1 MFATSAFGQGGATTS
16 SVTGVVVDASGAVI
30 PGADIVARN
39 NATAGD
45 FRAVSNTAGE
55 FTIPALNPGTYTV
68 TVSLMG
74 FKTVVL
80 PDVQLI
86 AAQPAKVKVTLEIGE
101 LKETVTVTGAAT
113 LVQAE
118 SATVETTLSAKQLDS
133 VPMADHSALAAVAML
148 PGVNTTGAV
157 RQSTFMGMPQST
169 LNLTIDGVNVQ
180 DGFFKST
187 DGFFTTIFARMDAVE
202 AVTVSTA
209 DPGADSSGQGA
220 VQVRFQTRSG
230 TNRFQGSAY
239 EYLRR
244 TSFNT
249 NYWFNAQQGLP
260 KPAVTLDNFG
270 FRVGGPIRK
279 DKLFYF
285 FNLEENRDPG
295 SVSRTRTMLTADASN
310 GIFRWNGGP
319 SVGVNLYALA
329 ASNGQLATSDPIVQQ
344 LLGNLQTAAIQ
355 GTLRSTG
362 NPITQFLN
370 YVVPY
375 MDRVLM
381 PTTRIDYNVA
391 TNHRVGVSVYY
402 QAGRTTP
409 DVSNSYDP
417 AFPGFP
423 GAANRVAERWSTMG
437 DWRWTFSPNAV
448 SQLRFGYTY
457 APYDFGVGLSPDV
470 LHEGQYSDWN
480 SFLLSPSTSL
490 MSSLSFSSLGR
501 RTRSSNNRYIDE
513 TVNWQK
519 GKHSLAF
526 GASYTMAPLDL
537 PITPSMGPTLPLG
550 VDPSDPASAMFT
562 TANFPG
568 ASATDLTNARNLY
581 GMLTG
586 RVTSITGNAYLD
598 GNTGQYVYLGTERF
612 QFSQREF
619 GFFAQDSW
627 KLRPNLTLSLGLRY
641 ELQLP
646 FVAGNSLF
654 SRPLDYCN
662 TFGISGC
669 AAGSLEPNLFA
680 PGSLNGQLSQ
690 LRDLS
695 QGQSAYNTDKDNL
708 GPSLGLAWQPHVS
721 SKWTAMLLGQDPV
734 FRGGYSTSFIREG
747 LAAFSGIY
755 GSNPGISYSAARSMS
770 LGNLVPASQ
779 LPLLLRNG
787 WSQFGPGSFPSSPQY
802 PLTPTTSNS
811 VNEFYPDTQTPSVH
825 SFNLGF
831 QRTLSPNTAME
842 VRYVGTRLHGGWW
855 TSSGGR
861 NLNEYNLVEN
871 GFLSEFQLAQANLAA
886 NIAAGR
892 GNTFAY
898 KGPGTGTNPLPIM
911 LAWLNGST
919 AASSAASYTGT
930 AWSNSSVYGNLAKMN
945 PSAVGLATYLQTA
958 NATYRTNAA
967 NAGLPANF
975 FLLNPG
981 VSGAYVMGRPE
992 DGINSRYDA
1001 LQVELRRR
1009 MSHGFLLQG
1018 SYQYVMRSQQTN
1030 FYTLRMPGEWAD
1042 TAVPHHAVK
1051 VNWVYEL
1058 PFGQGQKWGGGVGRL
1073 GNALIGGWSWNGIIR
1088 IQSGNVL
1095 DFGDVRLV
1103 GMTDSQLQDAFALRF
1118 QTDSNGVQHVYM
1130 LPDDI
1135 IQNTIK
1141 AFSTDPTS
1149 STGYGALGAP
1159 SGRYLAP
1166 ASGPDC
1172 INGYPGQ
1179 CSGGHPLH
1187 HYVTGP
1193 SFFRADMTIAKRIDL
1208 TRRVSAD
1215 LRVDVLNVFN
1225 NVDFYGTTGYGTS
1238 TSNFEVT
1245 SAFTDPSVLDPG
1257 GRLIQFVFRVNF

>member
-1 MFATSAFGQGGATTS
+1 MFATSVFGQGGATTS
-16 SVTGVVVDASGAVI
+16 SLNGTVVDASGALI
-30 PGADIVARN
+30 PGADVVARN
-39 NATAGD
+39 NATAGE
-45 FRAVSNTAGE
+45 FRAVTDNAGS
-55 FTIPALNPGTYTV
+55 FSIPSLNPGTYTV

-86 AAQPAKVKVTLEIGE
+86 VAQPAKVKVTLEIGGVQ
-101 LKETVTVTGAAT
+101 ETVTVTGAAT
-113 LVQAE
+113 LLQAE
-118 SATVETTLSAKQLDS
+118 SATVETTLSAKQLDT

-148 PGVNTTGAV
+148 PGINQTGAY
-157 RQSTFMGMPQST
+157 RQSTMMGMPQST
-169 LNLTIDGVNVQ
+169 INLTIDGVNVQ
-180 DGFFKST
+180 DGMFKSS

-202 AVTVSTA
+202 EVTVSTA
-209 DPGADSSGQGA
+209 NPGADSSGQGA

-260 KPAVTLDNFG
+260 KPVVTVDNFG
-270 FRVGGPIRK
+270 FRVGGPVKK
-279 DKLFYF
+279 DRLFFF
-285 FNLEENRDPG
+285 FNLEENRIP
-295 SVSRTRTMLTADASN
+295 STVSRTRTMVTADASN
-310 GIFRWNGGP
+310 GIFKWNGGP
-319 SVGVNLYALA
+319 SAGVNLYALA
-329 ASNGQLATSDPIVQQ
+329 AANGQVATPDPIIQR
-344 LLGNLQTAAIQ
+344 LLGNLQTAATQ
-355 GTLRSTG
+355 GTLTSTG
-362 NPITQFLN
+362 NPNTQFLN
-370 YVVPY
+370 YVVPT
-375 MDRVLM
+375 MDLILM

-402 QAGRTTP
+402 QAGSSRP
-409 DVSNSYDP
+409 DTSNSYDP

-423 GAANRVAERWSTMG
+423 GAADRVANRWSMMG
-437 DWRWTFSPNAV
+437 DWRWTMSSHAV
-448 SQLRFGYTY
+448 SQLRVGYTH
-457 APYDFGVGLSPDV
+457 APYRFGVGLSPNV

-480 SFLLSPSTSL
+480 GFLLSPSTSL
-490 MSSLSFSSLGR
+490 MSSVAFSALGV
-501 RTRSSNNRYIDE
+501 RTRASNNRYIDE
-513 TVNWQK
+513 TVNWLK

-537 PITPSMGPTLPLG
+537 PIQPSMGPQLSLG
-550 VDPSDPASAMFT
+550 VDPSDPANSVFT

-581 GMLTG
+581 AMLTG

-598 GNTGQYVYLGTERF
+598 GDTGQYVYLGTERL
-612 QFSQREF
+612 QYSQREF

-646 FVAGNSLF
+646 FVADNSLF

-669 AAGSLEPNLFA
+669 AGGSLEPNLFA
-680 PGSLNGQLSQ
+680 PGSLNGQLSR
-690 LRDLS
+690 LRNFPKGS
-695 QGQSAYNTDKDNL
+695 SAYNTDKKNL

-721 SKWTAMLLGQDPV
+721 SNWTRMLLGQDPV

-747 LAAFSGIY
+747 LAAANAYSANSGIF
-755 GSNPGISYSAARSMS
+755 YSAARSMS

-802 PLTPTTSNS
+802 PLTPTTSDS
-811 VNEFYPDTQTPSVH
+811 VKEFYPDTQTPSAR

-831 QRTLSPNTAME
+831 QRTLSTNTAME
-842 VRYVGTRLHGGWW
+842 VRYVGTRLNGGWW
-855 TSSGGR
+855 TNQGGR
-861 NLNEYNLVEN
+861 NLNEYNLIEN
-871 GFLSEFQLAQANLAA
+871 GFLPEFKLAQANLAA
-886 NIAAGR
+886 NIAAGK
-892 GNTFAY
+892 GTTFAY
-898 KGPGTGTNPLPIM
+898 TGAPGTSPLPIM

-919 AASSAASYTGT
+919 VSSTPASYTGT

-945 PSAVGLATYLQTA
+945 PSPLGLATYLQTA
-958 NATYRTNAA
+958 NAAYRTNAA

-981 VSGAYVMGRPE
+981 VSGAYVLGRPE

-1009 MSHGFLLQG
+1009 MSHGLLLQG
-1018 SYQYVMRSQQTN
+1018 SYQYVARSQQTY
-1030 FYTLRMPGEWAD
+1030 FATLRMPGDWAD
-1042 TAVPHHAVK
+1042 TAAPHHVVK
-1051 VNWVYEL
+1051 ANWVYEL
-1058 PFGQGQKWGGGVGRL
+1058 PFGQGRKWGSSVGRL
-1073 GNALIGGWSWNGIIR
+1073 GNALVGGWSWNGIIR

-1095 DFGDVRLV
+1095 DFGNVRLV
-1103 GMTDSQLQDAFALRF
+1103 GMTDSELQDAFALRF
-1118 QTDSNGVQHVYM
+1118 QTDSNGRQHEYM

-1135 IQNTIK
+1135 LQNTIK

-1149 STGYGALGAP
+1149 ATGYGSLGAP
-1159 SGRYLAP
+1159 SGQYLAP

-1172 INGYPGQ
+1172 VEGYPGQ

-1193 SFFRADMTIAKRIDL
+1193 AFFRADMTLAKRIDL
-1208 TRRVSAD
+1208 TKRVSAD

-1245 SAFTDPSVLDPG
+1245 SAFTDPMLNDPG
-1257 GRLIQFVFRVNF
+1257 GRLLQFVFRLNF